1 MENKTGHDD
10 NSCYRNVCKMSVVSF
25 ALAVVF
31 IIKQVMFYKTKLVGF
46 HMLLKQGSFFTV
58 VHTIL

>member
-1 MENKTGHDD
+1 
-10 NSCYRNVCKMSVVSF
+10 MSVVSF